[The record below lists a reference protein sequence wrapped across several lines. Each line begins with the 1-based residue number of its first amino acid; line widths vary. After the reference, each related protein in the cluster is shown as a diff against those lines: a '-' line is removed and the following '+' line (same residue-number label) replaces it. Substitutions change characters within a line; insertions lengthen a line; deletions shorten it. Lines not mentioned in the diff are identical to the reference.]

1 MFGWRKACVEFSK
14 RVSRD
19 LPFFYHTSA
28 NRRFFEGDRPDF
40 SKPQLKPRVQRAARR
55 ELMTKGVGGRT
66 SLAQRGAASIRAK
79 FHNVPVELPP
89 PPNAPTHVTEHEY

>member
-40 SKPQLKPRVQRAARR
+40 SKPQLKPRVQRANYVLDDVTNGPWNC
-55 ELMTKGVGGRT
+55 ENVKQLKTT
-66 SLAQRGAASIRAK
+66 SLS
-79 FHNVPVELPP
+79 E
-89 PPNAPTHVTEHEY
+89 